1 MEGCMS
7 NFSPEN
13 YYKTNLIIWLAII
26 IGMLM
31 LIGFTYFLDQSN
43 VFEPAENAPEIK
55 NILFA
60 LILIS
65 ALSVM
70 FLKRSFLDFRKIYAK
85 IQKTEKSEK
94 KTAFFSKLRTN
105 YIIIWALSESIIL
118 IALVEYVLICEFK
131 SFMLYAIIG
140 LYAIGINFPRKSLFE
155 KHLQL
160 LAEKE
165 GDSN

>member
-1 MEGCMS
+1 MS
-7 NFSPEN
+7 EFNPDN

-31 LIGFTYFLDQSN
+31 LIGITYFLDQSN
-43 VFEPAENAPEIK
+43 TFQPVAETLEVK
-55 NILFA
+55 NVLFA
-60 LILIS
+60 LILVS
-65 ALSVM
+65 ALAVL
-70 FLKRSFLDFRKIYAK
+70 FLKRSFLDFGKIYAK
-85 IQKTEKSEK
+85 VQSLIDSEK
-94 KTAFFSKLRTN
+94 RSVFFSKLRSN
-105 YIIIWALSESIIL
+105 YIIIWAISESIIM
-118 IALVEYVLICEFK
+118 IGFVEYILICDFK

-165 GDSN
+165 GYNK

>member
-1 MEGCMS
+1 MS
-7 NFSPEN
+7 EFNPDN

-31 LIGFTYFLDQSN
+31 LIGITYFLDQSN
-43 VFEPAENAPEIK
+43 TFQPVAETLEVK
-55 NILFA
+55 NVLFA
-60 LILIS
+60 LILVS
-65 ALSVM
+65 ALAVL
-70 FLKRSFLDFRKIYAK
+70 FLKRSFLDFGKIYAK
-85 IQKTEKSEK
+85 VQSLIDSEK
-94 KTAFFSKLRTN
+94 RSAFFSKLRSN
-105 YIIIWALSESIIL
+105 YIIIWAISESIIM
-118 IALVEYVLICEFK
+118 IGFVEYILICDFK

-165 GDSN
+165 GYNK